1 MRGRYMT
8 GVAAL
13 AAVWIGMSSV
23 SCSTNTKDID
33 EVAKD
38 HPPVSQGQQAAGEPA
53 PADAGGTVV
62 AVGLSLPLPEGWEQM
77 NPSSSMRAA
86 QFRLPASEP
95 GEKDGEVAVFH
106 FGAGG
111 GGDVQANLQ
120 RWAGQFPQED
130 DSDPMSRAKIDEFTV
145 GNLKVTTI
153 TLNGRYQTSGM
164 GATYDEPDWRL
175 LGAIV
180 EGEGGPWF
188 LKGVGPKDVMTTQ
201 EKAFMEMLRGATL

>member
-1 MRGRYMT
+1 MRGRLMT
-8 GVAAL
+8 GFAAL
-13 AAVWIGMSSV
+13 AAVWMAVASV

-38 HPPVSQGQQAAGEPA
+38 HPPVSQGQQAAGEPTA
-53 PADAGGTVV
+53 AGEAVV
-62 AVGLSLPLPEGWEQM
+62 AVGLSLRVPEGWEQVQ
-77 NPSSSMRAA
+77 PSSSMRAA
-86 QFRLPASEP
+86 QFLLPASEP
-95 GEKDGEVAVFH
+95 DAKDGEVAVFH

-111 GGDVQANLQ
+111 GGGVEANLQ

-130 DSDPMSRAKIDEFTV
+130 GADPMSRAEIGEFKA

-188 LKGVGPKDVMTTQ
+188 LKGVGPKDVMTAH
-201 EKAFMEMLRGATL
+201 EGAFLEMLRGATL